1 MTWNP
6 TVGAAML
13 EVHNSWERN
22 NKKRSDRKDALWDVL
37 RPHHHHITVAQRP
50 RSEPG
55 FASDGYRPKAEG
67 TSGEGEASSRM
78 VMFLWTTPQLKLKLS
93 FAMEFSDDS
102 LSIS

>member
-6 TVGAAML
+6 TAGAAML
-13 EVHNSWERN
+13 EVHNSWER
-22 NKKRSDRKDALWDVL
+22 KTERQERCLVDVL

-67 TSGEGEASSRM
+67 TRGEGEASSRM
-78 VMFLWTTPQLKLKLS
+78 VMFLWTTPQLKLKLRS
-93 FAMEFSDDS
+93 ATEFSDDS